1 METLLSTQALENRLY
16 FVAANFPDLGVVKC
30 LMLSACLILAGF
42 VALYFGAEWLVKG
55 STAMALRLG
64 LPPLLVGLTVVAYG
78 TSSPEMV
85 VSVVASLNGEGDLA
99 IGNVVG
105 SNILNIALILGLTA
119 LIIPLKMEFQLLKF
133 DTPVMI
139 GVSLLFFWMFRDFRI
154 ERWEGGLLTALA
166 VIYTWVN
173 IRLARRTANKV
184 VEKEY
189 HEEVCSLAEGL
200 ILSPGRIALLIFGGL
215 AVLVAGSRAF
225 VIGASDLARMWG
237 VSEALIGLTIVS
249 IGTSLPELASSLLA
263 ACRKQADIAV
273 GNIIGSNIFNILGI
287 AGVASLAK
295 PIHAPGISTVD
306 FYVMTGTAV
315 LLLVLAWTGF
325 RIRRWEGAALL
336 VVYAG
341 YLAWLWP
348 K

>member
-1 METLLSTQALENRLY
+1 MS
-16 FVAANFPDLGVVKC
+16 
-30 LMLSACLILAGF
+30 
-42 VALYFGAEWLVKG
+42 
-55 STAMALRLG
+55 
-64 LPPLLVGLTVVAYG
+64 
-78 TSSPEMV
+78 
-85 VSVVASLNGEGDLA
+85 
-99 IGNVVG
+99 
-105 SNILNIALILGLTA
+105 
-119 LIIPLKMEFQLLKF
+119 
-133 DTPVMI
+133 
-139 GVSLLFFWMFRDFRI
+139 
-154 ERWEGGLLTALA
+154 
-166 VIYTWVN
+166 
-173 IRLARRTANKV
+173 
-184 VEKEY
+184 
-189 HEEVCSLAEGL
+189 
-200 ILSPGRIALLIFGGL
+200 
-215 AVLVAGSRAF
+215 
-225 VIGASDLARMWG
+225 
-237 VSEALIGLTIVS
+237 IVS

>member
-1 METLLSTQALENRLY
+1 MISALL
-16 FVAANFPDLGVVKC
+16 V
-30 LMLSACLILAGF
+30 LAGF

-55 STAMALRLG
+55 ATSMALRLG

-85 VSVVASLNGEGDLA
+85 VSVIASLKGEGDLS
-99 IGNVVG
+99 IGNIVG

-119 LIIPLKMEFQLLKF
+119 LITPLKMEFQLLKF

-139 GVSLLFFWMFRDFRI
+139 GVSLLFMWLFRDFQI
-154 ERWEGGLLTALA
+154 ERWEGILLVGLAIT
-166 VIYTWVN
+166 YTLVN
-173 IRLARRTANKV
+173 IRMAKRTSTPE

-189 HEEVCSLAEGL
+189 SEEIAGISANPSMGWGKIGL
-200 ILSPGRIALLIFGGL
+200 LVAGGL
-215 AVLVAGSRAF
+215 LVLIAGSRAF

-249 IGTSLPELASSLLA
+249 IGTSLPELASSLIA
-263 ACRKQADIAV
+263 ALRKQADIAV
-273 GNIIGSNIFNILGI
+273 GNIIGSNIFNILFIG
-287 AGVASLAK
+287 GVASITK
-295 PIHAPGISTVD
+295 PIQAPGISVVD
-306 FYVMTGTAV
+306 QWVMVAIAV
-315 LLLVLAWTGF
+315 LFAVFAWTGF
-325 RIRRWEGAALL
+325 RIRRWEGVVLL
-336 VVYAG
+336 ICYAG